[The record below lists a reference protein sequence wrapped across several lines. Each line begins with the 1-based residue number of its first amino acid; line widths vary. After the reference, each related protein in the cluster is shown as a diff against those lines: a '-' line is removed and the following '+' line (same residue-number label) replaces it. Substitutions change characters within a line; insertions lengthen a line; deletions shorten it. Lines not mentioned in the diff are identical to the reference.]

1 MFPYIFICFIS
12 FLYHVQKK
20 MKEIRRSPNIVLIR
34 LRCKRRCTC
43 WVSSMKKFNISK
55 YITSSSRRRSAI
67 QNSIIWYAAKSGEK
81 AAMGWKWFLGWTPRW
96 GSIDEGAAVTD
107 GMSRTDVDI
116 IHYDWPTG
124 FLYASSSSNKRR
136 RFFLIHCI
144 YRYIAISLYL
154 NIGSILPIT
163 LKSIRWSLIVFI
175 KTSELSINNM

>member
-1 MFPYIFICFIS
+1 MCEKLIRLIKNILHSFHLFYIVSIS
-12 FLYHVQKK
+12 CREEKWRKY
-20 MKEIRRSPNIVLIR
+20 EDSGSNIVLIR
-34 LRCKRRCTC
+34 SRCKRRCTC

-107 GMSRTDVDI
+107 GMSRTDVGI

-124 FLYASSSSNKRR
+124 FLYASSSSNKRS
-136 RFFLIHCI
+136 FFF
-144 YRYIAISLYL
+144 
-154 NIGSILPIT
+154 
-163 LKSIRWSLIVFI
+163 KSIVSIDTSRYFFTLILDRYCYTE
-175 KTSELSINNM
+175 KYTNKHDLW